1 MPISAA
7 PPSNETATY
16 APLFID
22 VLQGSTAAAGDG
34 VADDTTELQAF
45 IDDAADT
52 GATVLLGVHKIT
64 ASLTVPTGVRI
75 QGRNGDSRLILPN
88 AANYP
93 AILIDNASRVQVND
107 LRVTTAGT
115 TLIGAAAVEVAGNAV
130 DVDIVD
136 VRAESLFEGFRIVGG
151 EGAVAGVC
159 ERIRLTRCV
168 ATSSGQYGF
177 RVDEVDGL
185 TLTDCVSDVSGL
197 DGVKLRKLTQNV
209 TILGGYFTGATA
221 GDGLDAYAGGGL
233 FTLQGGIYSD
243 NAYNGI
249 TVKTDDLSVT
259 APETWGIVANVNVA
273 AVRCVSNGGNGLTIH
288 RNGNVDELTEP
299 LVKRVTVQGG
309 IFNDNTGRGI
319 YIRSRAITVTGAV
332 IAGNGLEG
340 IEVTDAALDVSLIGC
355 QVAGNSVT
363 TPNARDGIKIAGE
376 RVQILGGSS
385 IGTDPVG
392 ATNDTELGAGT
403 EYQRY
408 GIRLEST
415 ATDVTISG
423 ISLKYN
429 ATASLNDQAQACV
442 ILPLYSDDSTDPKII
457 LPNNRRL
464 YFRKA
469 DGTPSNGMYYTA
481 SDGLNIGD
489 SSGNA
494 TLNFLSAGTAYMFP
508 KLDCQGEIE
517 LNGALNHDGSTVGFY
532 GTAPV
537 AKQTGVAVS
546 AAGIHAALVALGLIS
561 A

>member
-1 MPISAA
+1 MPIATA
-7 PPSNETATY
+7 PPGNETATY
-16 APLFID
+16 APLFVD
-22 VLQGSTAAAGDG
+22 VLQGASPATGDG

-64 ASLTVPTGVRI
+64 APLEVPAGVRL

-93 AILIDNASRVQVND
+93 AILIDNASRVQINH

-115 TLIGAAAVEVAGNAV
+115 TASGACAVKVAGNAA
-130 DVDIVD
+130 DVDLVD

-151 EGAVAGVC
+151 EGATPGVC
-159 ERIRLTRCV
+159 DRVRLTRCY
-168 ATSSGQYGF
+168 ASNSGQYGF

-185 TLTDCVSDVSGL
+185 TLTDCVSNGSVL

-209 TILGGYFTGATA
+209 TILGGYFTGATG

-249 TVKTDDLSVT
+249 TIKTDDLSVA
-259 APETWGIVANVNVA
+259 APEDWGIVANVNVA
-273 AVRCVSNGGNGLTIH
+273 AVRCVSNGGNGLTVH

-309 IFNDNTGRGI
+309 IFNDNSGRGI
-319 YIRSRAITVTGAV
+319 YIRSRAITVAGAV

-363 TPNARDGIKIAGE
+363 STAARDGIKIAGK
-376 RVQILGGSS
+376 RVQVLGGSS
-385 IGTDPVG
+385 IGTDPDD
-392 ATNDTELGAGT
+392 ATNDTDLGAGT
-403 EYQRY
+403 KTQRY

-415 ATDVTISG
+415 SSDVTISG

-429 ATASLNDQAQACV
+429 ATASLNDQAQASTV
-442 ILPLYSDDSTDPKII
+442 MPFYSDDSTDPKIV
-457 LPNNRRL
+457 LPNNRRV
-464 YFRKA
+464 YFRTA
-469 DGTPSNGMYYTA
+469 AGTIASGIYYTA

-489 SSGNA
+489 STNA
-494 TLNFLSAGTAYMFP
+494 ASLNFLSAGTAFMFP
-508 KLDCQGEIE
+508 KLACQGEVEIE
-517 LNGALNHDGSTVGFY
+517 GALNHDGSTVGFY
-532 GTAPV
+532 GTTPV

-546 AAGIHAALVALGLIS
+546 AAGIHAALVNLGLIG